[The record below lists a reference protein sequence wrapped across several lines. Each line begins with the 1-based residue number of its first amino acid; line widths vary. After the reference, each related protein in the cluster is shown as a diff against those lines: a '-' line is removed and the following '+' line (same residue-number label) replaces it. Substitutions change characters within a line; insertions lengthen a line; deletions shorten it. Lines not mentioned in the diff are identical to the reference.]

1 MAKKKIIRKSNGTLN
16 IYAEGGQT
24 WGQQSGA
31 QFSNA
36 FKGSNSGGTIGG
48 IGSGISGIAGA
59 GMQNAQT
66 AGTSGLEN
74 EIKEA
79 QTYKV
84 SANNNDALMG
94 EWSAFSPMK
103 HVNWRDIRGSSGG
116 RQAMNTIGGV
126 ASGAAAGATVGGPI
140 GAVAGGAA
148 GLISGI
154 AGIFSGNR
162 KAKRKARKFNRQ
174 IDAANEKNLV
184 AFEDRA
190 SNIDTQNDLA
200 ALSNFAAYGG
210 YLPAFGGALDYD
222 LAQKNLQNRQLDI
235 MGKYKLTSM
244 PNSFE
249 MEDGMFAKG
258 GKIHIKKANRGKFT
272 EYCGGKVTSGCIARG
287 KKSRSAAVRKRAAF
301 AANARKWHHALGG
314 CLYDEGGSL
323 YTSIPDI
330 GQHGGNFS
338 NGVTIIGN
346 GGSHEEN
353 PFEGV
358 PMGIAPDGT
367 PNLVEQGE
375 VKFNDYIFSNRL
387 FATGGLL
394 AAHNLPAAYADHSF
408 ADIAERLGKE
418 SSERPNDP
426 ISKRGLMS
434 SMTRLQQAQEQVR
447 MEGQSKRG
455 SRGRNLFATGGPAGI
470 DPALY
475 EDDDEY
481 LTVPAG
487 SKTIGNPF
495 AYDDVDYPSV
505 TPASD
510 TAEPESDDPSPTS
523 SRQGKGLSWLRY
535 APAAGAGL
543 GVISDLFG
551 WTNKPD
557 YGNADLAGS
566 VADNLADINVSP
578 IGNYLTYRPLDR
590 NYYLN
595 KLAAEAG
602 AARRA
607 LVNQSGGNRAAAMA
621 GLLAADYNA
630 LGRMGDLARQAEEYN
645 MAQRERAEAFNRGTD
660 QFNAEMALK
669 AAAARQRNDELRLRA
684 RTTQAQL
691 RDQADARASA
701 GRTANLTNLF
711 DSLGGIGR
719 EEFSRN
725 MIQSNPALYYSI
737 DRNGNITY
745 KNGYEDLSE
754 AGKKAVRDDAN
765 KAKGEKKARGGYL
778 TIGKGK

>member
-1 MAKKKIIRKSNGTLN
+1 MAKKKIIRKSNRTLN

-24 WGQQSGA
+24 WGQQSSA

-36 FKGSNSGGTIGG
+36 FKDSNLGGTIGG
-48 IGSGISGIAGA
+48 IGSGISGIVGA
-59 GMQNAQT
+59 GMQNAQI
-66 AGTSGLEN
+66 ADTSGLEN

-84 SANNNDALMG
+84 SANNNDALMS
-94 EWSAFSPMK
+94 EWSALSPME

-116 RQAMNTIGGV
+116 QQAMNTISGI
-126 ASGAAAGATVGGPI
+126 ASGAASGATVGGPI
-140 GAVAGGAA
+140 GAVVGGAA

-162 KAKRKARKFNRQ
+162 KSKKKAKELNKQ
-174 IDAANEKNLV
+174 IGAANEKNLV

-222 LAQKNLQNRQLDI
+222 LAQENLQNKQLDI
-235 MGKYKLTSM
+235 MSKYKLTSM

-272 EYCGGKVTSGCIARG
+272 DYCGGKVTSECIARG
-287 KKSRSAAVRKRAAF
+287 KRSKSAAVRKRATF
-301 AANARKWHHALGG
+301 AANSRKWHHALGG
-314 CLYDEGGSL
+314 YLYDEGGNL
-323 YTSIPDI
+323 YTSIPNI

-394 AAHNLPAAYADHSF
+394 AAHNLPTTYADHSF
-408 ADIAERLGKE
+408 ADIAERLSKE

-447 MEGQSKRG
+447 MEEQSKRE
-455 SRGRNLFATGGPAGI
+455 SRGKNLFATGGPAGI
-470 DPALY
+470 NPDLY
-475 EDDDEY
+475 DEEDDY
-481 LTVPAG
+481 LIVPTG
-487 SKTIGNPF
+487 SKIIGNPF
-495 AYDDVDYPSV
+495 AYG
-505 TPASD
+505 D
-510 TAEPESDDPSPTS
+510 TGYQAPVITSSKDTLPNTS
-523 SRQGKGLSWLRY
+523 SRQGKGPSWLRY
-535 APAAGAGL
+535 APAVGAGL

-557 YGNADLAGS
+557 YGNADLVGS
-566 VADNLADINVSP
+566 VADNLADINVNP

-602 AARRA
+602 ATRRA

-645 MAQRERAEAFNRGTD
+645 MAQRERVEAFNRGTN
-660 QFNAEMALK
+660 QFNAEMALE
-669 AAAARQRNDELRLRA
+669 AATARQRNDELRLKARA
-684 RTTQAQL
+684 TQAQL
-691 RDQADARASA
+691 KDQADARASA
-701 GRTANLTNLF
+701 GRAANLTNLF
-711 DSLGGIGR
+711 DSLGEIGR

-725 MIQSNPALYYSI
+725 MIQTNPALYYSI
-737 DRNGNITY
+737 DSSGRITY

-754 AGKKAVRDDAN
+754 AEKKVVRDAANTAKGKK
-765 KAKGEKKARGGYL
+765 KAKGGYL
-778 TIGKGK
+778 TIIKGK